1 MNDLTVSPGR
11 KFNFCAGPAVMPEV
25 VLEQARDEMLSYR
38 GAGMSVME
46 ISHRTPI
53 ADEMFEEAEE
63 NLRRLLKVPDGF
75 RVIFLQGGGQ
85 LQFSMVPMN
94 FLRKGDVA
102 NYIVTG
108 HWGQK
113 AIEVA
118 GLEGRAHVAW
128 DGGRGGAGEAHE
140 GNYVR
145 VPDDEELDLAQGAAY
160 TYFTS
165 NETIQGVQFS
175 NEPAAVGPLVCDAS
189 SDFLSRPVDLDG
201 YGLYY
206 ACAQKNAGPSGLT
219 VVLVSEEMLATQKS
233 GLHKMLDYRRHADAG
248 SRLNTPPMF
257 AVYLFLLIT
266 RWIERDMGG
275 LETLA
280 VRNERKAQR
289 LYAALDGLSDVFATH
304 AARESRSR
312 MNVTFRC
319 VDPSLDAVFLDEA
332 ERRGLLQLKGH
343 RSVGGMRASIYN
355 AMPEAGIEA
364 LEALL
369 EEFALSVR
377 AGTLRAG

>member
-1 MNDLTVSPGR
+1 MNDLKVGPGR
-11 KFNFCAGPAVMPEV
+11 RFNFCAGPAVMPET
-25 VLEQARDEMLSYR
+25 VLEQARDEMLSYQ
-38 GAGMSVME
+38 GSGMSVME
-46 ISHRTPI
+46 ISHRTPL
-53 ADEMFEEAEE
+53 ADEMFEEAEA
-63 NLRRLLKVPDGF
+63 NLRRLLAVPDGF

-94 FLRKGDVA
+94 FLRRGEVA

-108 HWGQK
+108 HWGEK

-118 GLEGRAHVAW
+118 GIEGRAHVAW
-128 DGGRGGAGEAHE
+128 DGNAAGA
-140 GNYVR
+140 NYVR
-145 VPDDEELDLAQGAAY
+145 VPEDDELDLEDGAAY

-165 NETIQGVQFS
+165 NETIQGVQFGS
-175 NEPAAVGPLVCDAS
+175 EPAASGPLVCDAS
-189 SDFLSRPVDLDG
+189 SDFLSRPVDLRR

-219 VVLVSEEMLATQKS
+219 VVLVSDEMLEGQKA

-266 RWIERDMGG
+266 RWIEKDMGG
-275 LETLA
+275 LDALA
-280 VRNERKAQR
+280 ERNERKAQG
-289 LYAALDGLSDVFATH
+289 LYSTLDDLGDVFATH
-304 AARESRSR
+304 AESSSRSR

-319 VDPSLDAVFLDEA
+319 VDPSLDAVFLDQA
-332 ERRGLLQLKGH
+332 DRRGLMQLKGH

-355 AMPEAGIEA
+355 AMPEAGIAA
-364 LEALL
+364 LGDLL
-369 EEFALSVR
+369 EEFAASVR
-377 AGTLRAG
+377 AGKLRAS

>member
-1 MNDLTVSPGR
+1 MRDVKAGNGR

-38 GAGMSVME
+38 GSGLSVME
-46 ISHRTPI
+46 ISHRTPL
-53 ADEMFEEAEE
+53 ADEMFAEAEE
-63 NLRRLLKVPDGF
+63 NLRRLLRVPDSF
-75 RVIFLQGGGQ
+75 RVLFLQGGGQ

-94 FLRKGDVA
+94 FLRPDEAA

-108 HWGQK
+108 HWGRK

-118 GLEGRAHVAW
+118 GLEGNVHIAW
-128 DGGRGGAGEAHE
+128 DGGE
-140 GNYVR
+140 GDANYVR
-145 VPDDEELDLAQGAAY
+145 VPANGELDLAEDAAY

-165 NETIQGVQFS
+165 NETIQGVQFHS
-175 NEPAAVGPLVCDAS
+175 EPEAVGPLVCDAS
-189 SDFLSRPVDLDG
+189 SDFLSRPVDLAR
-201 YGLYY
+201 YGLYS

-219 VVLVSEEMLATQKS
+219 IVLVSDEMLDRQKA

-257 AVYLFLLIT
+257 AVYLFGLIT

-275 LETLA
+275 LEALA
-280 VRNERKAQR
+280 ERNERQAQR
-289 LYAALDGLSDVFATH
+289 LYATLDDLDDVFATH
-304 AARESRSR
+304 AERASRSR

-319 VDPSLDAVFLDEA
+319 LDSDLDAVFLHQA
-332 ERRGLLQLKGH
+332 EQRGLVQLEGH

-355 AMPEAGIEA
+355 AMPEAGVDA
-364 LEALL
+364 LRELL
-369 EEFALSVR
+369 VEFASSVR
-377 AGTLRAG
+377 SGALPSAS

>member
-1 MNDLTVSPGR
+1 MSDLKVGSGR

-25 VLEQARDEMLSYR
+25 VLEQARDEMMSYR
-38 GAGMSVME
+38 GSGMSVME

-63 NLRRLLKVPDGF
+63 NLRRLLAVPDGF

-94 FLRKGDVA
+94 FLHRGDVA

-108 HWGQK
+108 HWGKK
-113 AIEVA
+113 AIELA

-128 DGGRGGAGEAHE
+128 DGGVGGA
-140 GNYVR
+140 NYQR
-145 VPDDEELDLAQGAAY
+145 VPLDAELDLEQGAAY

-165 NETIQGVQFS
+165 NETIQGVQFAS
-175 NEPAAVGPLVCDAS
+175 EPASAGPLVCDAS
-189 SDFLSRPVDLDG
+189 SDFLSRPVDLAR

-219 VVLVSEEMLATQKS
+219 VVLVSDEMLERQKG

-275 LETLA
+275 LRSLA
-280 VRNERKAQR
+280 ERNERKAQR
-289 LYAALDGLSDVFATH
+289 LYGALDALGDVFTTH
-304 AARESRSR
+304 AESESRSR

-319 VDPSLDAVFLDEA
+319 VDAALDPIFLAQA
-332 ERRGLLQLKGH
+332 EERGLMQLKGH

-355 AMPEAGIEA
+355 AMPEAGVEV
-364 LEALL
+364 LESLL
-369 EEFALSVR
+369 EEFAASVR